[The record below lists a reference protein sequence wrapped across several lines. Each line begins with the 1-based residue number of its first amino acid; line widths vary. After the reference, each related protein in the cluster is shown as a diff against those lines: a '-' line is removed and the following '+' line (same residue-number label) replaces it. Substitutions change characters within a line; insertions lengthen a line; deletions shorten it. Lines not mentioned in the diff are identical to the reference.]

1 MLNQPKSEQR
11 HVEMLRC
18 DVVVCVEADRG
29 RGLIKSIRYTMA
41 NFESY
46 GKHVFKGKVA
56 APYLEKHGLDAQT
69 LDTSAWTHTM
79 DKADKVSS

>member
-1 MLNQPKSEQR
+1 
-11 HVEMLRC
+11 
-18 DVVVCVEADRG
+18 
-29 RGLIKSIRYTMA
+29 MA

-79 DKADKVSS
+79 DKADKVSSLSFVVRLRPTILDYLKSCHFNCYQFPSVWFISNVLHT